1 MATHGSRGCCVLPY
15 AAAPR
20 DVTITP
26 TAGATTPT
34 AGSTAI
40 GAGAIPS
47 LTVGTTDG
55 RISAERGLIATPLQR
70 AAPSRWASAAS
81 TAAAAATSLPGAAF
95 RESATLRASFWL
107 CRGCDLAWSLEGAA
121 ADVCPSCHIA
131 REEMQLQAGAA
142 ELAQVRNIVQASSY
156 GRSLAFANSNEQ
168 PIGAPPAFYANPN
181 AHGFSEAVRSTAVR
195 LLAPG
200 IKLSGGRT
208 DALVTFESWLLLTY
222 SAEWSV

>member
-26 TAGATTPT
+26 TAGATTPRCG
-34 AGSTAI
+34 AFLD
-40 GAGAIPS
+40 AGAITS

-55 RISAERGLIATPLQR
+55 RIATDIAGARGLIATPLQR

-107 CRGCDLAWSLEGAA
+107 CRGCDLAWSLVGTA
-121 ADVCPSCHIA
+121 ADTCPTCHVA
-131 REEMQLQAGAA
+131 REDMRLQAGAT
-142 ELAQVRNIVQASSY
+142 ELAQVSAIVQASTY
-156 GRSLAFANSNEQ
+156 RRSLQFANSNE
-168 PIGAPPAFYANPN
+168 
-181 AHGFSEAVRSTAVR
+181 
-195 LLAPG
+195 
-200 IKLSGGRT
+200 
-208 DALVTFESWLLLTY
+208 
-222 SAEWSV
+222 